1 MSNQLIIIR
10 DDINQKDKGSNQFT
24 KALIKMCE
32 KNNIQI
38 TVSDNLDKTN
48 ETTPTIV
55 LEPNRLALKPYL
67 SVDMEATAN
76 VVFNIINRQMNASSL
91 LTREILIVGNGKT
104 VGKPLRRIINSRT
117 NWSVNYV
124 DSKSSEMKKNV
135 LIDDCEIIVL
145 ALPYGMKIDRSL
157 KGKLV
162 IDCSN
167 SYDGIADYSVRDIGK
182 LTVHEIIK
190 NVLEC

>member
-104 VGKPLRRIINSRT
+104 VGKPLRRMINSRT

-145 ALPYGMKIDRSL
+145 ALPYGMKIDKSL